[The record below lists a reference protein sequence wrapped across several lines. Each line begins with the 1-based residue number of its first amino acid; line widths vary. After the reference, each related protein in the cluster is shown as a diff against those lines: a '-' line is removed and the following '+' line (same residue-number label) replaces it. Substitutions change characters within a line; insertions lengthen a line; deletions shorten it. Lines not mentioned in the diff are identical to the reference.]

1 MILLYNLLFKKNS
14 SSLASSIGKRE
25 HELLFDLNAV
35 RFVCVIGDWYKILY
49 GLSLPLWY
57 TLVPF
62 NWTCTW
68 WSDTEGQT
76 QLSGL
81 CFLLP
86 DTKLLPSSCHA
97 DGHIE
102 LELLQNIFL
111 SHGGFHVTQ
120 AEPLGI
126 FLSFKSYQNE
136 NLHVGCTSIGDDHLE
151 L

>member
-1 MILLYNLLFKKNS
+1 MNYCLIWMLW
-14 SSLASSIGKRE
+14 
-25 HELLFDLNAV
+25 DLC
-35 RFVCVIGDWYKILY
+35 VCVWLVIGITLH

-57 TLVPF
+57 TLVPS
-62 NWTCTW
+62 NWICTQ

-97 DGHIE
+97 DGHTE

-111 SHGGFHVTQ
+111 SHRGFHVTQ

-126 FLSFKSYQNE
+126 FLSFKSYRHE